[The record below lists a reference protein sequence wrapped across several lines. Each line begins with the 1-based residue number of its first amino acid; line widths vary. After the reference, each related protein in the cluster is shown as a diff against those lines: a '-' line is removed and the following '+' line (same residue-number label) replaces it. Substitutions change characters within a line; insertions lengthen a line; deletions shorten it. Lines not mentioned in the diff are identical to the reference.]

1 MYIRMLIFLEVIMKE
16 FKDYFSK
23 SEIVLW
29 SSCMVFNSIRGVA
42 CNRVN
47 HGKIFRTSP
56 RDEYGLQY
64 TMVYVLWVC
73 AFNTYSEHY

>member
-1 MYIRMLIFLEVIMKE
+1 MGAFVGLAGKALKA
-16 FKDYFSK
+16 
-23 SEIVLW
+23 VLKIALFW
-29 SSCMVFNSIRGVA
+29 ACMVFNSIRGVA

-73 AFNTYSEHY
+73 AFNTYT

>member
-1 MYIRMLIFLEVIMKE
+1 MQEKHKSSLENSPFL
-16 FKDYFSK
+16 
-23 SEIVLW
+23 W
-29 SSCMVFNSIRGVA
+29 ACMVFNSIRGVA

>member
-1 MYIRMLIFLEVIMKE
+1 MQENIKSSIENSPFL
-16 FKDYFSK
+16 
-23 SEIVLW
+23 W
-29 SSCMVFNSIRGVA
+29 ACMVFNSIRGVA

>member
-1 MYIRMLIFLEVIMKE
+1 MGAFVGLAGKALKA
-16 FKDYFSK
+16 
-23 SEIVLW
+23 VLKIAL
-29 SSCMVFNSIRGVA
+29 FRGVA

>member
-1 MYIRMLIFLEVIMKE
+1 MGAFVGLAGKALKA
-16 FKDYFSK
+16 
-23 SEIVLW
+23 VLKIALFCGL
-29 SSCMVFNSIRGVA
+29 CMVFNSIRGVA

-73 AFNTYSEHY
+73 AFNTYT